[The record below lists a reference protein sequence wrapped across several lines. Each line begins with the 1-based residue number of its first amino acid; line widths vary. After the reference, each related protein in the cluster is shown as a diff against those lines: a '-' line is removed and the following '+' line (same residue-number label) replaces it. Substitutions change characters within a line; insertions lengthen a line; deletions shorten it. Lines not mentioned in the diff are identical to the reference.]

1 LFLSKGVGDLVMSIE
16 QTLGNPDFAS
26 EEQLKR
32 KARLRVIRIKI
43 LQVSIAAFLL
53 FSWQFLTDHKIM
65 DSFFFGQPTGIW
77 HQLVVWIQNG
87 TAAGSL
93 WYNTYVTLMEA
104 TYGFLIGVIL
114 GIIFG
119 ILLGRNRI
127 LAEVFAPY
135 IKIANSIPRVVLGSI
150 FTVIWG
156 LGSTSKIA
164 LAFVLVFFPVFFNA
178 FTGTHEAD
186 RKLIANARLLGAS
199 NSQVTRKV
207 VLPSALSW
215 IMASMHVSF
224 GFAIIGA
231 IVGEFLGS
239 NHGLGLLIA
248 TAQATFNP
256 NGVYAAMLVIAIMAL
271 TAEWLITQLE
281 NRVLNWRPNQN
292 SGAEL

>member
-1 LFLSKGVGDLVMSIE
+1 MSSD
-16 QTLGNPDFAS
+16 QQAGNPDFATEGS
-26 EEQLKR
+26 IKR
-32 KARLRVIRIKI
+32 KAAMRVARVKA
-43 LQVSIAAFLL
+43 LQVGLAATLL
-53 FSWQFLTDHKIM
+53 IGWQVLADHKIM
-65 DSFFFGQPTGIW
+65 DPFFFGRPSGVW
-77 HQLVVWIQNG
+77 HQLFFWIHHG
-87 TAAGSL
+87 TAAGNL
-93 WYNTYVTLMEA
+93 WYNAYITLMEA
-104 TYGFLIGVIL
+104 TYGFLIGVVAGIIL
-114 GIIFG
+114 GIA
-119 ILLGRNRI
+119 LGRNRTLSEI
-127 LAEVFAPY
+127 FAPY

-178 FTGTHEAD
+178 FTGTRDAD
-186 RKLIANARLLGAS
+186 KKLISNARLLGAS
-199 NSQVTRKV
+199 KRQVTRRV

-215 IMASMHVSF
+215 ILASMHVSF

-256 NGVYAAMLVIAIMAL
+256 NGVYAAMLIIAVMAL

-281 NRVLNWRPNQN
+281 NRLLNWRPNEN

>member
-1 LFLSKGVGDLVMSIE
+1 ML
-16 QTLGNPDFAS
+16 
-26 EEQLKR
+26 
-32 KARLRVIRIKI
+32 RIKA
-43 LQVSIAAFLL
+43 LQIGLATSLL
-53 FSWQFLTDHKIM
+53 VSWQLLADHNIM
-65 DSFFFGQPTGIW
+65 DPFFFGRPTGVW
-77 HQLVVWIQNG
+77 HQLMVWVHNG
-87 TAAGSL
+87 TAVGSL
-93 WYNTYVTLMEA
+93 WYNAYVTLTEA
-104 TYGFLIGVIL
+104 TYGFLGGVLL
-114 GIIFG
+114 GVIFG
-119 ILLGRNRI
+119 IALGRHRL

-178 FTGTHEAD
+178 FTGTREAD
-186 RKLIANARLLGAS
+186 KKLISNARLLGAS
-199 NSQVTRKV
+199 KGQVTRRV

-215 IMASMHVSF
+215 IMASLHVSF

-256 NGVYAAMLVIAIMAL
+256 NGVYAAMLIIAIMAL
-271 TAEWLITQLE
+271 AAEWLITQLE
-281 NRVLNWRPNQN
+281 NRLLNWRPNQN

>member
-1 LFLSKGVGDLVMSIE
+1 VKAGAKIMSSDL
-16 QTLGNPDFAS
+16 QAGNPDFAS
-26 EEQLKR
+26 EATLKR
-32 KARLRVIRIKI
+32 KAIFRMLRIKA
-43 LQVSIAAFLL
+43 LQIGLATSLL
-53 FSWQFLTDHKIM
+53 ISWQLLADHNIM
-65 DSFFFGQPTGIW
+65 DPFFFGRPTGVW
-77 HQLVVWIQNG
+77 HQLMVWVHNG
-87 TAAGSL
+87 TAVGSL
-93 WYNTYVTLMEA
+93 WYNAYVTLTEA
-104 TYGFLIGVIL
+104 TYGFLGGVFF
-114 GIIFG
+114 GVIFG
-119 ILLGRNRI
+119 IALGRHRL

-178 FTGTHEAD
+178 FTGTREAD
-186 RKLIANARLLGAS
+186 KKLISNARLLGAS
-199 NSQVTRKV
+199 KGQVTRRV

-215 IMASMHVSF
+215 IMASLHVSF

-256 NGVYAAMLVIAIMAL
+256 NGVYAAMLIIAIMAL
-271 TAEWLITQLE
+271 AAEWLITQLE
-281 NRVLNWRPNQN
+281 NRLLNWRPNQN

>member
-1 LFLSKGVGDLVMSIE
+1 VKAGAKIMSSDL
-16 QTLGNPDFAS
+16 QAGNPDFAS
-26 EEQLKR
+26 EAALKR
-32 KARLRVIRIKI
+32 KAIFRMLRIKA
-43 LQVSIAAFLL
+43 LQIGLATSLL
-53 FSWQFLTDHKIM
+53 ISWQLLADHNIM
-65 DSFFFGQPTGIW
+65 DPFFFGRPTGVW
-77 HQLVVWIQNG
+77 HQLMVWVHNG
-87 TAAGSL
+87 TAVGSL
-93 WYNTYVTLMEA
+93 WYNAYVTLTEA
-104 TYGFLIGVIL
+104 TYGFLGGVFF
-114 GIIFG
+114 GVIFG
-119 ILLGRNRI
+119 IALGRHRL

-178 FTGTHEAD
+178 FTGTREAD
-186 RKLIANARLLGAS
+186 KKLISNARLLGAS
-199 NSQVTRKV
+199 KGQVTRRV

-215 IMASMHVSF
+215 IMASLHVSF

-256 NGVYAAMLVIAIMAL
+256 NGVYAAMLIIAIMAL
-271 TAEWLITQLE
+271 AAEWLITQLE
-281 NRVLNWRPNQN
+281 NRLLNWRPNQN

>member
-1 LFLSKGVGDLVMSIE
+1 MSIE
-16 QTLGNPDFAS
+16 QLKGNPDFSS
-26 EEQLKR
+26 EAFLKR
-32 KARLRVIRIKI
+32 KAIMRAIRIKA
-43 LQVSIAAFLL
+43 LQIGLATSLL
-53 FSWQFLTDHKIM
+53 VSWQVLADHKIL
-65 DSFFFGQPTGIW
+65 DPFFFGKPSGVW
-77 HQLVVWIQNG
+77 SQLFTWIHNG

-93 WYNTYVTLMEA
+93 WYNAYVTLMES
-104 TYGFLIGVIL
+104 TYGFLIGVAG
-114 GIIFG
+114 GIVFG
-119 ILLGRNRI
+119 IALGRNRI
-127 LAEVFAPY
+127 VAEVLAPY

-178 FTGTHEAD
+178 FTGTREAD
-186 RKLIANARLLGAS
+186 KKLISNARLLGAS
-199 NSQVTRKV
+199 RSQVTRKV

-215 IMASMHVSF
+215 ILASMHVAF

-256 NGVYAAMLVIAIMAL
+256 NGVYAAMLIIGVMAL

-281 NRVLNWRPNQN
+281 NRLLNWRPDQN

>member
-1 LFLSKGVGDLVMSIE
+1 MSID
-16 QTLGNPDFAS
+16 QTAGNPDFATEAQIKS
-26 EEQLKR
+26 
-32 KARLRVIRIKI
+32 KARLRVIRIKA
-43 LQVSIAAFLL
+43 LQVGLAAFLL
-53 FSWQFLTDHKIM
+53 VSWQVLADHKIM
-65 DSFFFGQPTGIW
+65 DPFFFGRPTGVW
-77 HQLVVWIQNG
+77 SQLVTWVKHG

-93 WYNTYVTLMEA
+93 WFNAYITLMEA

-114 GIIFG
+114 GVIFG
-119 ILLGRNRI
+119 ILLGRNRV
-127 LAEVFAPY
+127 LADVFAPY

-186 RKLIANARLLGAS
+186 KKLLSNARLLGAS
-199 NSQVTRKV
+199 DRQLTRKV

-256 NGVYAAMLVIAIMAL
+256 NGVYAAMLIIGVMAL
-271 TAEWLITQLE
+271 TAEWLITKLE
-281 NRVLNWRPNQN
+281 NRLLNWRPNQN